1 MHLFSKCIK
10 YLSWFCAALV
20 LAVILFLF
28 GYVFYRGYS
37 SISFGFLTDVPKGS
51 IIGSEGGILPAITGS
66 LMYTVIALLVA
77 AVPALA
83 SALYLVFYQ
92 RNSLTGTF
100 FKMVIQ
106 CIAGIPSIVFG
117 LFGYSFLVLYLGWGR
132 CILSGGVTLG
142 LMIIPFIE
150 VRLENAMRQLPVHLT
165 EQSNALGVSRLY
177 MIRYLVLPCI
187 LPEMVSAFLL
197 GGCYA
202 MGAAAPLIFTGA
214 VLNAPVTMDVMS
226 PAMALPNHLYSLLTQ
241 GVSVENA
248 YGTAFVLMV
257 IVLTV
262 NMASTFLAR
271 KGSLQWKK
279 KRKQIK

>member
-1 MHLFSKCIK
+1 MHLFSKCVK
-10 YLSWFCAALV
+10 YLSWLCTALV
-20 LAVILFLF
+20 LGVILFLF
-28 GYVFYRGYS
+28 GYVFSRGAKS
-37 SISFGFLTDVPKGS
+37 VTWDFLTGVPQGA
-51 IIGSEGGILPAITGS
+51 IIGSEGGILPAVTGS
-66 LMYTVIALLVA
+66 LMYTAVALLVA
-77 AVPALA
+77 FIPAVA
-83 SALYLVFYQ
+83 SSLYLVYYQ
-92 RNSLTGTF
+92 KNSMAGTF

-106 CIAGIPSIVFG
+106 CISGIPSIVFG

-150 VRLENAMRQLPVHLT
+150 IRLENAMRQLPLCMT
-165 EQSNALGVSRLY
+165 QQSDALGVSRFY
-177 MIRYLVLPCI
+177 MIRHLVFPCI

-214 VLNAPVTMDVMS
+214 VLNAPVTMDIMS

-241 GVSVENA
+241 GVSDENA

-257 IVLTV
+257 IVLAV
-262 NMASTFLAR
+262 NLGSTFLAR
-271 KGSLQWKK
+271 RNSLRWKK
-279 KRKQIK
+279 RS